1 MQLQYDQFQI
11 DAIMAAAAGGDIII
25 TGGAGTGKTS
35 IIKAIAEN
43 RNGGVMLTAPTGK
56 AAARLRE
63 ATGFDASTVHRALGY
78 DGEEFR
84 GAIAAKFNVPLIVD
98 EASMM
103 DSNLMA
109 HVIAQE
115 PPQLILVGDDA
126 QLPPVG
132 AGQPFHDLL
141 RLRRDRVRRL
151 EICHRNKEAVHAA
164 ALAIREGRRPMAQ
177 KTESE
182 TFSMM
187 QTGDGER
194 TQEFIVNWFRTG
206 ALDPFQDVVL
216 ACRYGEEDGSG
227 DIRGLNAAIMQAVNP
242 HEPGERWRK
251 RDRVMCNKNF
261 SALDVWNGD
270 MGTVTDVDTD
280 GRAWVEL
287 DRAREAGPLLLDR
300 DVAKEFVHAWALSV
314 HKSQGSQWRRVVF
327 VCLRKHVHMLN
338 RALVYTAVTRAKAG
352 CVVCGELDAF
362 YGGINRVAGKQT
374 VLQEL
379 GRKAEPAPE
388 PVAERMPT
396 EEEVFG

>member
-1 MQLQYDQFQI
+1 MQYDTYQI
-11 DAIMAAAAGGDIII
+11 EAITAAAQGRDLII

-43 RNGGVMLTAPTGK
+43 RNGSVMLTAPTGK

-84 GAIAAKFNVPLIVD
+84 AAAACKFNVPMIVD
-98 EASMM
+98 EASML
-103 DSNLMA
+103 DSCLLA
-109 HVIAQE
+109 HVVAQN

-141 RLRRDRVRRL
+141 RLRRDRVKRL

-164 ALAIREGRRPMAQ
+164 ALAIREGQRPVAQ

-182 TFSMM
+182 SFALM

-194 TQEFIVNWFRTG
+194 TQDFIVNWFRTG
-206 ALDPFQDVVL
+206 QLDPALDVVL
-216 ACRYGEEDGSG
+216 ACRYGEEDGAG
-227 DIRGLNAAIMQAVNP
+227 DIRGLNAAIMQQVNP
-242 HEPGERWRK
+242 HELGERWR
-251 RDRVMCNKNF
+251 RNDRVMCGKNF
-261 SALDVWNGD
+261 SAVDVWNGD
-270 MGTVTDVDTD
+270 MGTVKDVDTD

-287 DRAREAGPLLLDR
+287 DRVRDAGPLLLDR
-300 DVAKEFVHAWALSV
+300 DLAKEFTHAWALSV
-314 HKSQGSQWRRVVF
+314 HKAQGSQWRRVVF

-362 YGGINRVAGKQT
+362 YSGINRVAGKQT

-379 GRKAEPAPE
+379 GRKAEPVRETP
-388 PVAERMPT
+388 AEREVT
-396 EEEVFG
+396 EEEIFG